1 MQNQP
6 LKISATILVI
16 NEFLVDP
23 IINNEL
29 KKEQVDK
36 LPGSIMN
43 YYEDVSVDLNYV
55 LYTDNIKSIQ
65 KYLFRQINLLKP
77 GEWFLYIGTDH
88 ETKG

>member
-1 MQNQP
+1 M

-29 KKEQVDK
+29 KKAQVDK

-43 YYEDVSVDLNYV
+43 YYEDVSIDLNYV
-55 LYTDNIKSIQ
+55 LRAENTKSI
-65 KYLFRQINLLKP
+65 
-77 GEWFLYIGTDH
+77 
-88 ETKG
+88 